1 MVFVLAIVF
10 VVYLVRKLDFKNCME
25 DGEHEE

>member
-1 MVFVLAIVF
+1 MVFVLAFVL
-10 VVYLVRKLDFKNCME
+10 VVYLVRKLDFRNCVE